1 MVDHKKGNQIDS
13 RREAAA
19 TGYAACW
26 TVHLAFLILNA
37 LPCRMKRFIS
47 SVLRDSNALKPEI
60 LIFSSSSSS
69 SFFFTFFF
77 KCEPITI
84 IVHALEFN
92 DHHNECLSIEKH
104 LSS

>member
-1 MVDHKKGNQIDS
+1 MVDHKKGDQTDS

-47 SVLRDSNALKPEI
+47 SILRDSNALKPEI

-69 SFFFTFFF
+69 SSFF

-92 DHHNECLSIEKH
+92 NHHNEYLSIEKH